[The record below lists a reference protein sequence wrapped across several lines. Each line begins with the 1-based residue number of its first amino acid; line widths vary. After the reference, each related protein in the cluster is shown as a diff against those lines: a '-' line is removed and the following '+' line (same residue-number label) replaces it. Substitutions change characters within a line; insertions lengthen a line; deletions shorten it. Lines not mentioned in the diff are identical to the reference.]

1 MALFLIYDR
10 SNTHPDP
17 TKDAR
22 GCYKLGDIVEVHD
35 DSAHDGDIVT
45 NPIMPP
51 FYLVRITGVTKAQA
65 EKYML
70 SYRDPATEGIPGVR
84 PVTLRR
90 RKHHVEIDNI
100 PAGVK
105 ATLQADRYIEFTW
118 AQVRNYV
125 RNKMTGELAGDVP

>member
-10 SNTHPDP
+10 NNTHVDP
-17 TKDAR
+17 VKEAR

-35 DSAHDGDIVT
+35 DSAHDGDIAI

-51 FYLVRITGVTKAQA
+51 FYLVRITGVTKAQT
-65 EKYML
+65 EKYMTE
-70 SYRDPATEGIPGVR
+70 YRDPATEGIPGV
-84 PVTLRR
+84 PLVTLRR
-90 RKHHVEIDNI
+90 RKFCIEVDNI

-118 AQVRNYV
+118 AQVKNYV
-125 RNKMTGELAGDVP
+125 RNKMTNELAGDTP